1 MGNSGPVTLDY
12 REKDGWHIF
21 TTKDIFG
28 LFVARRDRVKAYNEV
43 PKALNKLAKLNEGA
57 VGGYFLAESADDF
70 FHKVDRQFTQLPREK
85 ASVPQYSVSA
95 AYEPTGS
102 FV

>member
-1 MGNSGPVTLDY
+1 MGKNGMATIDY

-43 PKALNKLAKLNEGA
+43 PKALNKLARLNEGTA
-57 VGGYFLAESADDF
+57 GGYFLAQSADEF
-70 FHKVDRQFTQLPREK
+70 FNDIDRQADKKPRAT
-85 ASVPQYSVSA
+85 ASKRYSVRVENEA
-95 AYEPTGS
+95 IGS